1 MRGKNKM
8 KMNRFDVIELNDGN
22 NATILDIKSD
32 EYLAEIVN
40 KEGITL
46 GYRNIEEDEIK
57 NILF

>member
-1 MRGKNKM
+1 M